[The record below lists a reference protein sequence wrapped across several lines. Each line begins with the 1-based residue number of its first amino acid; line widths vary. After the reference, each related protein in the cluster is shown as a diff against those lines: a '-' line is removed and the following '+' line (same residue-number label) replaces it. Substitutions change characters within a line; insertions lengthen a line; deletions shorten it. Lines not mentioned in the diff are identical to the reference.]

1 MAYASVYGEYGTIR
15 GIGPQAEIW
24 TGTSWR
30 KAYPEE
36 VAAYQQKQSG
46 GAAAGGGGVVGTTIS
61 APAATISA
69 PATTGAA
76 GPSKMPED
84 IYGMYKNL
92 LMNPQQAM
100 AQNPAYQFAREQGI
114 EAATRKMAAAGMRT
128 SGNIGAEL
136 AKLGAGYAGEQFQ
149 RFADVYNQGAGAEA
163 NRWGQQTSAQ
173 LGFGSQDIDRY
184 RAATAGQIGLQ
195 GSELEARRQG
205 LTWGGQLGGQLTQS
219 PTAAAGAGAEYYS
232 RFGTPNLPNMFPTS
246 APTPMTD
253 RQLQDYLMMSGAG
266 AR

>member
-1 MAYASVYGEYGTIR
+1 MSYGAVYGPAYGTLR
-15 GIGPQAEIW
+15 GTGAQTQIW
-24 TGTSWR
+24 GGGSWR
-30 KAYPEE
+30 KATKEE
-36 VAAYQQKQSG
+36 IAAYQNRQEG
-46 GAAAGGGGVVGTTIS
+46 GGGGGVTGTVVSAPTAAIS
-61 APAATISA
+61 APAATA
-69 PATTGAA
+69 GAA

-149 RFADVYNQGAGAEA
+149 RFADVYGQGAGAEA
-163 NRWGQQTSAQ
+163 SRWGQQTSAQ
-173 LGFGSQDIDRY
+173 LGLSAQDIDRY

-195 GSELEARRQG
+195 GSELQARGQG
-205 LTWGGQLGGQLTQS
+205 LTWGGQLGASLTPS
-219 PTAAAGAGAEYYS
+219 PTAAGAGAAEYYS
-232 RFGTPNLPNMFPTS
+232 RFGAPNLPNMFPTN

-253 RQLQDYLMMSGAG
+253 RQIQDYLMMAGAG